1 MVCSRAISPC
11 YRPAPQDAG
20 FHFVQA
26 YCL

>member
-26 YCL
+26 